1 MTYLISYRAQR
12 LRSYLLAL
20 LLTTSAVAAQ
30 QTTERFIP
38 IGQSP
43 GISGQL
49 SMMGTVRG
57 FELSSGELQVDGTDG
72 RKTYR
77 VTAQTRIWI
86 DRSATRQASLVGNRG
101 DLSAGRLVEV
111 MHRRDDPQV
120 ADWIK
125 LEAN

>member
-1 MTYLISYRAQR
+1 MAYLIFDRMQR
-12 LRSYLLAL
+12 LRCWLLVLLLAAP
-20 LLTTSAVAAQ
+20 TVAAQ

-43 GISGQL
+43 GISGKL
-49 SMMGTVRG
+49 SMLGTVHA
-57 FELSSGELQVDGTDG
+57 FDASSGNLQVDGTDG

-77 VTAQTRIWI
+77 LTAQTRIWI
-86 DRSATRQASLVGNRG
+86 DRSATRQASLVGDRG
-101 DLSAGRLVEV
+101 DLASGRLVEV
-111 MHRRDDPQV
+111 MHRRDDPQL